1 MGGDATNADSL
12 APPVLVSSR
21 AVRCVVPAARNHDLI
36 VQRFCRPR
44 PPAGCG
50 LSTITRNTAGHLSNR
65 QSNKRARR
73 RCDRPVRP
81 NPQYKTHASEITVL
95 RYPWHPL
102 FGHSLRVPV
111 CPTEEWQ
118 VLIRDHHPGYITW
131 EQYEHNQSMISANT
145 HSIPNGAP
153 KSGRGGQAL
162 LSGLLRCRRC
172 GWMLQVHYTQRTR
185 SNRYGCVRGRA
196 QLGEHSCISFGVW
209 RVDQAVA
216 AEILR
221 VINGNAVDAAIEAV
235 EQMRRQE
242 QEHRKTLELELE
254 QARYEAALA
263 ALRYEAVDP
272 DNRLVAAELEAR
284 WNKTLENVCVLER
297 NLQTEARERGTAPI
311 PDRELLMSLAHDLQD
326 VWNSPAADMRLKQR
340 IVRIVLQEIIADI
353 DLGHEEIVLL
363 LHWVGGRHSE
373 LRVRK
378 NPTGQNRYRTAIEA
392 FDVIRQM
399 AGKFNDERIAATLNR
414 IGLRTGAGNAW
425 NEQRVNSF
433 RYKHQLVPKE
443 IEASDALTI
452 DQAADRLGVSK
463 TSVQR
468 MIGRKLLAATQ
479 VIRFAPWEIRPE
491 ALDSAQVRRAVEAI
505 KRRERFPR
513 TEADNNQDDLF
524 SIS

>member
-1 MGGDATNADSL
+1 L
-12 APPVLVSSR
+12 LV
-21 AVRCVVPAARNHDLI
+21 
-36 VQRFCRPR
+36 
-44 PPAGCG
+44 
-50 LSTITRNTAGHLSNR
+50 
-65 QSNKRARR
+65 
-73 RCDRPVRP
+73 
-81 NPQYKTHASEITVL
+81 
-95 RYPWHPL
+95 
-102 FGHSLRVPV
+102 
-111 CPTEEWQ
+111 
-118 VLIRDHHPGYITW
+118 
-131 EQYEHNQSMISANT
+131 
-145 HSIPNGAP
+145 
-153 KSGRGGQAL
+153 
-162 LSGLLRCRRC
+162 
-172 GWMLQVHYTQRTR
+172 
-185 SNRYGCVRGRA
+185 
-196 QLGEHSCISFGVW
+196 
-209 RVDQAVA
+209 
-216 AEILR
+216 
-221 VINGNAVDAAIEAV
+221 
-235 EQMRRQE
+235 
-242 QEHRKTLELELE
+242 
-254 QARYEAALA
+254 
-263 ALRYEAVDP
+263 
-272 DNRLVAAELEAR
+272 
-284 WNKTLENVCVLER
+284 
-297 NLQTEARERGTAPI
+297 
-311 PDRELLMSLAHDLQD
+311 SLAHDLQG
-326 VWNSPAADMRLKQR
+326 VWNSPAADMRLKRR

-433 RYKHQLVPKE
+433 RYKHQLVRKE